1 MSAVACF
8 SYEKH
13 ACLIFFCQEPPACM
27 AQNLL
32 PKQTS
37 ALYQRYVELGEGT
50 HTIIMEK
57 KRMNLPRAVRLPACT
72 VLLK

>member
-1 MSAVACF
+1 MACF
-8 SYEKH
+8 TYEKH

-37 ALYQRYVELGEGT
+37 APYQRYAELGEGT

-57 KRMNLPRAVRLPACT
+57 NCMNLFRAVQLSAYT
-72 VLLK
+72 VLFN